1 MIAAACNFNQLIRD
15 FIDVSKD
22 GYAIFCPDDKL
33 LFANYVFL
41 DAFCA
46 TQEFT
51 EYWTFDQLVT
61 HAYKI
66 KRGVNI
72 ETERL
77 EDWLSY
83 VHSVRRKRAFRIF
96 EVDLVDGRWMLFSEQ
111 LLESGE
117 LLVQIKDIS
126 KQKLTEITLKDSVT
140 KLKKLALTD
149 SLTNLANRRAFVDAV
164 ETELARCQR
173 NDLSATML
181 VIDLD
186 YFKKI
191 NDTYGH
197 LAGDEVLVHT
207 AQILRRATRQYDI
220 IGRLGGEEFAVFMT
234 DTDASSSFEI
244 AERIRQTIQ
253 ATPTTVDDIPVAVTT
268 SIGISI
274 QTSPSTFE
282 NLFNDADEA
291 LYHAKSLGRNQT
303 VASNK
308 I

>member
-41 DAFCA
+41 DVFCA
-46 TQEFT
+46 TNEST

-61 HAYKI
+61 HAFKV

-72 ETERL
+72 ETEHI
-77 EDWLSY
+77 EEWLSY
-83 VHSVRRKRAFRIF
+83 VHSVRRKRPFRIF

-126 KQKLTEITLKDSVT
+126 MQKLTEITLKDSVT

-149 SLTNLANRRAFVDAV
+149 SLTQLANRRAFVDAV
-164 ETELARCQR
+164 ETELARSQR
-173 NDLSATML
+173 NGLSATML

-197 LAGDEVLVHT
+197 LAGDQVLIHT
-207 AQILRRATRQYDI
+207 AHILRSATRQYDI
-220 IGRLGGEEFAVFMT
+220 AGRLGGEEFAVFMS
-234 DTDASSSFEI
+234 DASMQTAHEV

-253 ATPTTVDDIPVAVTT
+253 STPTMADNYSIAVTT

-274 QTSPSTFE
+274 QTPPSSFE
-282 NLFNDADEA
+282 SLFNEADEA
-291 LYHAKSLGRNQT
+291 LYQAKSMGRNQT
-303 VASNK
+303 VLFDK
-308 I
+308 K

>member
-46 TQEFT
+46 TQEST

-274 QTSPSTFE
+274 QTSPFTFK

>member
-1 MIAAACNFNQLIRD
+1 MIAAACNFNQLIRG

-72 ETERL
+72 ETEHL
-77 EDWLSY
+77 DDWLSY
-83 VHSVRRKRAFRIF
+83 VHSVRRKRPFRIF

-140 KLKKLALTD
+140 KLRKLALTD
-149 SLTNLANRRAFVDAV
+149 SLTQLANRRAFVDAV

-173 NDLSATML
+173 NGLSATML

-186 YFKKI
+186 YFKTI

-220 IGRLGGEEFAVFMT
+220 IGRLGGEEFAVFMA
-234 DTDASSSFEI
+234 DTDASIACEV

-253 ATPTTVDDIPVAVTT
+253 ATPTIVESIPIEVTT
-268 SIGISI
+268 SIGISV
-274 QTSPSTFE
+274 QTPPSTFE
-282 NLFNDADEA
+282 NLFDDADEA
-291 LYHAKSLGRNQT
+291 LYQAKAQGRNQT
-303 VASNK
+303 VASDK
-308 I
+308 E

>member
-1 MIAAACNFNQLIRD
+1 MIAAACNFNQLIRS

-41 DAFCA
+41 DVFCA
-46 TQEFT
+46 TNQST

-61 HAYKI
+61 HAYNI

-72 ETERL
+72 ETEHI
-77 EDWLSY
+77 EEWLNY
-83 VHSVRRKRAFRIF
+83 VHSVRRKRPFRIF

-149 SLTNLANRRAFVDAV
+149 SLTHLANRRAFVDAV
-164 ETELARCQR
+164 ETELARCLR
-173 NDLSATML
+173 NALSATML

-186 YFKKI
+186 YFKTI

-197 LAGDEVLVHT
+197 LAGDAVLIHT

-220 IGRLGGEEFAVFMT
+220 IGRLGGEEFAVFMA
-234 DTDASSSFEI
+234 DTDDSIACEV

-253 ATPTTVDDIPVAVTT
+253 ATPTIVDNIPIAVTT

-291 LYHAKSLGRNQT
+291 LYQAKAQGRNQT
-303 VASNK
+303 VASDK
-308 I
+308 T

>member
-1 MIAAACNFNQLIRD
+1 MIAAACNFNKLIHN

-41 DAFCA
+41 DVFCA
-46 TQEFT
+46 TNEST

-66 KRGVNI
+66 KHGVNI
-72 ETERL
+72 ETENI

-83 VHSVRRKRAFRIF
+83 VHSVRRKRPFRIF

-140 KLKKLALTD
+140 KLRKLALTD
-149 SLTNLANRRAFVDAV
+149 SLTQLANRRAFVDAV

-173 NDLSATML
+173 NGLSATML

-197 LAGDEVLVHT
+197 LAGDQVLIHT
-207 AQILRRATRQYDI
+207 AQILRSTIRQYDI
-220 IGRLGGEEFAVFMT
+220 VGRLGGEEFAVFMS
-234 DTDASSSFEI
+234 DASVQTTREV

-253 ATPTTVDDIPVAVTT
+253 ATPTMVDNVPVAVTT

-274 QTSPSTFE
+274 HTSPSTFE
-282 NLFNDADEA
+282 SLFNDADEA
-291 LYHAKSLGRNQT
+291 LYQGKSMGRNQT
-303 VASNK
+303 VFFDNK
-308 I
+308 

>member
-46 TQEFT
+46 TQEST

-303 VASNK
+303 VASNE

>member
-72 ETERL
+72 ETEHL

-83 VHSVRRKRAFRIF
+83 VHSVRRKRPFRIF

-140 KLKKLALTD
+140 KLRKLALTD
-149 SLTNLANRRAFVDAV
+149 SLTQLANRRAFVDAV

-173 NDLSATML
+173 NGLSATML

-186 YFKKI
+186 FFKTI

-197 LAGDEVLVHT
+197 LAGDQVLVHT

-220 IGRLGGEEFAVFMT
+220 IGRLGGEEFAVFMA
-234 DTDASSSFEI
+234 DTDASIACEV

-253 ATPTTVDDIPVAVTT
+253 ATPTIVDSIPIEVTT
-268 SIGISI
+268 SIGISV
-274 QTSPSTFE
+274 QTPPSTFE

-291 LYHAKSLGRNQT
+291 LYQAKSQGRNQT
-303 VASNK
+303 VASDK
-308 I
+308 E

>member
-1 MIAAACNFNQLIRD
+1 VIAAACNFNQLIRD

-46 TQEFT
+46 TQEST

-274 QTSPSTFE
+274 QTSPFTFK

>member
-1 MIAAACNFNQLIRD
+1 VIAAACNFNQLIRD

-46 TQEFT
+46 TQEST

-253 ATPTTVDDIPVAVTT
+253 ATPTTVDDTPVAVTT

-274 QTSPSTFE
+274 QTSPFTFK